1 MFGDL
6 NNYHEE
12 DEILDALKRYREMLT
27 HHSNIFFDLY
37 EYECIIDYYIEQL
50 NFKDAIKAVGHAIKQ
65 HPYAASLKIR
75 YAQLLIET
83 GKPARA
89 LGIIKSM
96 GQPESTDF
104 EFYLARGIALNL
116 TGKHTEA
123 RKSFERAFQL
133 CEDGRD
139 ELSYNIAQSY
149 MQIGMLSQATKYLL
163 QAYKYNEDNIL
174 VLYDLASHYEK
185 LDCPEKSII
194 YYKKYLDLDPFA
206 EHVWNNLGLVYAGL
220 DDLENALEAFDLAVA
235 INPSYYPA
243 YYNKAEMLVL
253 NNDIPGAIGVYNE
266 LLDCDRTNTRALCDL
281 GTCFEEIG
289 NFQEALIHFQ
299 KALEI
304 SSSCPDAWYGSGLIY
319 YRQRKFRLSIASF
332 KKAVNL
338 QPVNSDYWFML
349 GEAYVGMKKLNQAI
363 SAYSKASE
371 LNPLDFEAWMSCAQV
386 LYRKK
391 RLDEAIYMLL
401 RLYQYN
407 HDNPT
412 LNYRLAAYYTYQ
424 GDTRNALMYFEKGL
438 TINFPEYK
446 EIFRQ
451 FPKTKSCRDFRCM
464 VENHIHPVES
474 FKKSP

>member
-12 DEILDALKRYREMLT
+12 DEILDALKRYRDMLSLHT
-27 HHSNIFFDLY
+27 GIYIDLC

-65 HPYAASLKIR
+65 HPYAASLKTR

-96 GQPESTDF
+96 GEEEPTDF
-104 EFYLARGIALNL
+104 EFYLAKGIALNL
-116 TGKHTEA
+116 TGKHIEA

-133 CEDGRD
+133 CSEGRD
-139 ELSYNIAQSY
+139 ELAYNIAQSY
-149 MQIGMLSQATKYLL
+149 MQIGMLSQATRYLI
-163 QAYKYNEDNIL
+163 QAYRYNEDNIL

-185 LDCPEKSII
+185 LDCPEKSIV

-206 EHVWNNLGLVYAGL
+206 EHVWNNLGLIYTGL
-220 DDLENALEAFDLAVA
+220 DDIEKASEAFDLAVA
-235 INPSYYPA
+235 INPSYFPA

-253 NNDIPGAIGVYNE
+253 NNDIQGAIRVYYE
-266 LLDCDRTNTRALCDL
+266 LLDCDCTNTKALCDL

-289 NFQEALIHFQ
+289 YYKEALIHFQ

-304 SSSCPDAWYGSGLIY
+304 SGSCSDAWYGSGLIY
-319 YRQRKFRLSIASF
+319 YRQRKFRLSISSF
-332 KKAVNL
+332 KKAVGL

-349 GEAYVGMKKLNQAI
+349 GEAYVAMGKLNQAI
-363 SAYSKASE
+363 NAYSRASE
-371 LNPLDFEAWMSCAQV
+371 LNPLDFEAWMACAQV

-391 RLDEAIYMLL
+391 RIEEAICMLL

-424 GDTRNALMYFEKGL
+424 GDIRNALMYFEKGL
-438 TINFPEYK
+438 TINFQEHK
-446 EIFRQ
+446 EVFKR
-451 FPKTKSCRDFRCM
+451 FPKTKSCRDFQSM
-464 VENHIHPVES
+464 VENHIHS
-474 FKKSP
+474 